1 MKNRSSSTSRRPPE
15 NMQQTRVVNPQHQPQ
30 YNPKQAP
37 VKQIERPKISISDAI
52 GLTTIRLSR
61 IEQIVDK
68 LQGSNSES
76 ILNQFSDNV
85 NNSDVFEIINTRLN
99 NIEQIINNNKL
110 NERLIKCENDL
121 TDTKGLLIQL
131 VLKHEKL
138 STDMNLKLAEI
149 LKKVDSHETYI
160 LEQRSKSYISENSQT
175 ENLEVENLEIES
187 LQPELFQNNV
197 L

>member
-1 MKNRSSSTSRRPPE
+1 MKNRSVSTSRRPPE
-15 NMQQTRVVNPQHQPQ
+15 NMQQTRIVNPQRQPQ

-61 IEQIVDK
+61 IEQIIDK
-68 LQGSNSES
+68 LQGTNTDSES
-76 ILNQFSDNV
+76 FVNQFSDNV

-99 NIEQIINNNKL
+99 NIEQIINTNKL
-110 NERLIKCENDL
+110 NERLLKCENDL

-138 STDMNLKLAEI
+138 STDLNLKLADV
-149 LKKVDSHETYI
+149 LQNVNSHETYI
-160 LEQRSKSYISENSQT
+160 LEQQSKSYISENSQT
-175 ENLEVENLEIES
+175 DNLEIEG
-187 LQPELFQNNV
+187 LQPELLQNDV
-197 L
+197 LEN

>member
-1 MKNRSSSTSRRPPE
+1 MKNRSVSTSRRPPE
-15 NMQQTRVVNPQHQPQ
+15 NMQQTRIVNPQRQPQ

-61 IEQIVDK
+61 IEQIIDK
-68 LQGSNSES
+68 LHGTNTDSES
-76 ILNQFSDNV
+76 FVNQFSDNV

-138 STDMNLKLAEI
+138 STDLNLKLADV
-149 LKKVDSHETYI
+149 LQNVNSHETYI
-160 LEQRSKSYISENSQT
+160 LEQQSKSYISENSQT
-175 ENLEVENLEIES
+175 DNLEIES
-187 LQPELFQNNV
+187 LQPELLQNDV
-197 L
+197 LEN

>member
-68 LQGSNSES
+68 LQGTNSES

-138 STDMNLKLAEI
+138 TTDMNLKLAEI
-149 LKKVDSHETYI
+149 LQNVDSHETYI
-160 LEQRSKSYISENSQT
+160 LEQRSTSYISENSQT
-175 ENLEVENLEIES
+175 ENLEIES

-197 L
+197 LEN

>member
-1 MKNRSSSTSRRPPE
+1 MKNRSVSTSRRPPE
-15 NMQQTRVVNPQHQPQ
+15 NMQQTRIVNPQRQPQ
-30 YNPKQAP
+30 YNPIQAP
-37 VKQIERPKISISDAI
+37 VKQIERPKMSISDAI

-61 IEQIVDK
+61 IEQIIDK
-68 LQGSNSES
+68 LQGANTDSES
-76 ILNQFSDNV
+76 MLNQFSNNV

-138 STDMNLKLAEI
+138 STDLNLKLAEV
-149 LKKVDSHETYI
+149 LQNVNSHETYI
-160 LEQRSKSYISENSQT
+160 LEQQSKSYISENSQT
-175 ENLEVENLEIES
+175 DNLEIES
-187 LQPELFQNNV
+187 LQPELLQNDV
-197 L
+197 LEN